1 MTKKDQTAGQA
12 EMASYNAVSTEAGE
26 LALAKSPVFC
36 TYGLRLYC
44 GLNVNDGEIVDYLVC
59 TPKAALLG
67 IRLGNSRDITPAAQ
81 EGDIPITKI
90 PRLHMKNGTV
100 SYLESEIYHIL
111 AQDAAQPTL
120 SVCRIPREL
129 HPKLADMRMIQHPDG
144 SQLWEP
150 TSYGASLGI
159 LRGYLGGVE
168 AEQALFTLNAGVLDR
183 LRMTLDWE
191 PYPADRWDIV
201 PWEQRLEKLSQGRP
215 CNSAYAASLVRT
227 LADMPLSELRNGYL
241 NELEKLEAKLNGPLN
256 TFQDAAFQIG
266 KLMHGSKQ
274 EKTQAGTL
282 AVDLIKPLIHNT
294 IERRRRAFFLT
305 PDIDVPF
312 KPGTSWNDRI
322 TRLDEKGDPFHS
334 VRYEPFP
341 TILEGAAVV
350 SGQPYLMWLIQEI
363 LNEEEILNGKS
374 ELLQNSF
381 QKMLRGAKTQMDS
394 TTPETAMLGRNL
406 LLKLAIEPFYLMR
419 LSENQADSSE

>member
-1 MTKKDQTAGQA
+1 MTEKKQNAGQA
-12 EMASYNAVSTEAGE
+12 DMASYDAISTKAGE

-36 TYGLRLYC
+36 TYDLRLYC
-44 GLNVNDGEIVDYLVC
+44 GLKVNDGATVDYLVC

-81 EGDIPITKI
+81 EGNIPIAKI

-100 SYLESEIYHIL
+100 SYLENEIYQIL
-111 AQDAAQPTL
+111 AKDAAQPVL
-120 SVCRIPREL
+120 SVCQIPREL
-129 HPKLADMRMIQHPDG
+129 HPKLADMRMIQHPG
-144 SQLWEP
+144 STQLWEP
-150 TSYGASLGI
+150 TNYGASLGI
-159 LRGYLGGVE
+159 FRGYLGGVE
-168 AEQALFTLNAGVLDR
+168 AEPDLFTLNEDVLAR
-183 LRMTLDWE
+183 LRITLDWE
-191 PYPADRWDIV
+191 SPPTDQWDVV
-201 PWEQRLEKLSQGRP
+201 PWTQRLEKLSQGRP
-215 CNSAYAASLVRT
+215 CNSTYAVSLVRT

-241 NELEKLEAKLNGPLN
+241 NELEKLEAKLKGPLN

-282 AVDLIKPLIHNT
+282 AVDLIKPLIHNIT
-294 IERRRRAFFLT
+294 ERRRRAFFLT

-312 KPGTSWNDRI
+312 NPGTSWNDRI
-322 TRLDEKGDPFHS
+322 AQFGEKGDPFHS

-341 TILEGAAVV
+341 TILEGAAVL

-363 LNEEEILNGKS
+363 LNEEEILDGKC

-381 QKMLRGAKTQMDS
+381 CKMLRGAKTQMDS
-394 TTPETAMLGRNL
+394 TTPETAALGRNL

-419 LSENQADSSE
+419 LSENEANHSK